1 MTIQTIAPSPVH
13 LRAAISLIA
22 ALCVGIV
29 FLPSSAL
36 ATGGASANGGASF
49 APAPITAPE
58 GAFVGKPAK
67 IKGHVDTGAGRYS
80 ISARLPKSD
89 WLPVTTVNADSGG
102 HFVFTWKAPKP
113 GQFAFRVTPEG
124 AATADAEVTGSI
136 NVYRRQK
143 TTWYGPGFYGGRTAC
158 GKRLTRRTIGVA
170 HRTLK
175 CGTKVEFF
183 HNGRKIVVPVIDRGP
198 FVRGVHWDLT
208 LAAMKR
214 LGSSETI
221 VPGVLPLR

>member
-1 MTIQTIAPSPVH
+1 MTIRSIAPSPVH

-29 FLPSSAL
+29 LLPSSAF
-36 ATGGASANGGASF
+36 ATGASANGGATFS
-49 APAPITAPE
+49 PPPITAPD
-58 GAFVGKPAK
+58 GVFVGKAAT
-67 IKGHVDTGAGRYS
+67 IKGHVDTGAGRYAV
-80 ISARLPKSD
+80 SAKLPSTD
-89 WLPVTTVNADSGG
+89 WLPVTNVNADSAGD
-102 HFVFTWKAPKP
+102 FSFTWKAPKS
-113 GQFAFRVTPEG
+113 GQFAFRVTPAG
-124 AATADAEVTGSI
+124 AAAADSEVTGSI

-175 CGTKVEFF
+175 CGTRVEFF

>member
-1 MTIQTIAPSPVH
+1 M
-13 LRAAISLIA
+13 A
-22 ALCVGIV
+22 ALCLSLAA
-29 FLPSSAL
+29 FPAL
-36 ATGGASANGGASF
+36 ASATGASSNGGATFS
-49 APAPITAPE
+49 PPPISAPE
-58 GAFVGKPAK
+58 GVFVGKPAT
-67 IKGHVDTGAGRYS
+67 IKGHVDTGPGRYA
-80 ISARLPKSD
+80 ISAKLASTD
-89 WLPVTTVNADSGG
+89 WLPVTNVTADGSGD
-102 HFVFTWKAPKP
+102 FSFSWKAPKS
-113 GQFAFRVTPEG
+113 GQFAFRVIPAG
-124 AATADAEVTGSI
+124 NAAVADAEVTGSI

-158 GKRLTRRTIGVA
+158 GQRLTRRTIGVA

-214 LGSSETI
+214 LRSSETI

>member
-1 MTIQTIAPSPVH
+1 MTIRSIAPSPVPV
-13 LRAAISLIA
+13 RTAISLIA
-22 ALCVGIV
+22 TLCLVLAV
-29 FLPSSAL
+29 VPAAASA
-36 ATGGASANGGASF
+36 TGASANGGATFSPPPIS
-49 APAPITAPE
+49 APD
-58 GAFVGKPAK
+58 GVFVGKSAT
-67 IKGHVDTGAGRYS
+67 INVHVDTGAGRYA
-80 ISARLPKSD
+80 ISAKLPNTD
-89 WLPVTTVNADSGG
+89 WLPVTNVTADSAGD
-102 HFVFTWKAPKP
+102 FSFSWKAPKS
-113 GQFAFRVTPEG
+113 GQFAFRVIPSG
-124 AATADAEVTGSI
+124 NAAAADAEVTGSI

-158 GKRLTRRTIGVA
+158 GQRLTRRTIGVA

-175 CGTKVEFF
+175 CGTRVEFF